1 MMLSHLIGILRQA
14 RTTNKLT
21 DIMGL
26 LILIDGIFLQSLG
39 GRRRCSKKSNFKKRS
54 FLNWNMAYT
63 SPSVENW

>member
-26 LILIDGIFLQSLG
+26 LVLIDGIFLQSLEG
-39 GRRRCSKKSNFKKRS
+39 EEGVVKNLILKNVHS
-54 FLNWNMAYT
+54 
-63 SPSVENW
+63 